1 MLYDHAALD
10 HATPILG
17 EAFTALDPASGGTGN
32 QLTARF
38 SAWADQEGVSPT
50 EPDCHDPGS
59 PCTIDLR
66 IFRSERF
73 ASVWP
78 KIVGVRAEQAR
89 APLTPEAWRRYW
101 LNGYN
106 HLRERDATRYAPT
119 AYGLEQA
126 IAVLAPL
133 MRQIEADFLKASRIG
148 RWLAEPRLWTRDPP
162 SSATLARWLRA
173 EALAR
178 SLAFYQPEQ
187 HVPAACMRFH
197 SQPVS
202 QTGTV

>member
-1 MLYDHAALD
+1 MLYDHADLD
-10 HATPILG
+10 HATPVLGATSILFR
-17 EAFTALDPASGGTGN
+17 AASGGAGDHGT
-32 QLTARF
+32 TRF
-38 SAWADQEGVSPT
+38 SAWIDQEGVSPT

-59 PCTIDLR
+59 PCTIDPR
-66 IFRSERF
+66 IFHPERF

-78 KIVGVRAEQAR
+78 KIVGARAEHAR
-89 APLTPEAWRRYW
+89 APLTPESWRRYW

-148 RWLAEPRLWTRDPP
+148 RRLAEPRLWTRDPP

-173 EALAR
+173 DPMAR
-178 SLAFYQPEQ
+178 SQACR
-187 HVPAACMRFH
+187 VAVSAALINA
-197 SQPVS
+197 
-202 QTGTV
+202 